1 MEALFLSDAETL
13 SYTTEYAEPLVGKDE
28 VLVDIKAAAL
38 NHRDVWITKGL
49 YPGITFPTI
58 LGSDG
63 AGLVDGRP
71 VIINPSIGW
80 GANPAYQDNHYQI
93 LGMPKN
99 GTLAGKVSIPARQLY
114 DMPAHLTFEQA
125 AAIPLAGLTAFRAV
139 FSKGQVKPG
148 DTVLVTGIGGGVAL
162 FALQFAVAAGAKVF
176 VSSGSDEKI
185 TRAVALGATAGI
197 NYNHE
202 LWPKELMRL
211 SGGIDLVIDGA
222 GGEGLQK
229 IMKICNPGGRLVMY
243 GGGRGVVPELSPQLI
258 FWKQLSLLGTS
269 MGNDEEF
276 ADMLTFINHH
286 QIIPVTDEV
295 YPLRDG
301 VTAFRRMS
309 EGKQFGKIILVP
321 V

>member
-1 MEALFLSDAETL
+1 MEAVFLSDAETL
-13 SYTTEYAEPLVGKDE
+13 SYTTEYVEPVAGDDE

-63 AGLVDGRP
+63 AGLVDGRL

-80 GANPAYQDNHYQI
+80 GANPAYQDNNYQI

-99 GTLAGKVSIPARQLY
+99 GTLAGKVAIPASQLY
-114 DMPAHLTFEQA
+114 DMPAHLSFEQA

-139 FSKGQVKPG
+139 FSKGLVKRG
-148 DTVLVTGIGGGVAL
+148 DKVLVTGIGGGVAL
-162 FALQFAVAAGAKVF
+162 FALQFAVAAGATVF

-185 TRAVALGATAGI
+185 ARAIALGATAGI

-202 LWPKELMRL
+202 SWPKELMRL

-222 GGEGLQK
+222 GGDGLQK
-229 IMKICNPGGRLVMY
+229 IMKICNPGGRLVIY
-243 GGGRGVVPELSPQLI
+243 GGGRGTVPELSPQLI

-276 ADMLTFINHH
+276 AAMLTFITHH
-286 QIIPVTDEV
+286 QLVPVTDEV
-295 YPLRDG
+295 YPLKDG
-301 VTAFRRMS
+301 VSAFRRMS

-321 V
+321 A